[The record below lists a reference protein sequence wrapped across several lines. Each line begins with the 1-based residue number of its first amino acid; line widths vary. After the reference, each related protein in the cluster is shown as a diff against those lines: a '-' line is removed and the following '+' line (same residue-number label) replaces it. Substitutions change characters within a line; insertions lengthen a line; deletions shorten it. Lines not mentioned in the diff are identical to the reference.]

1 MGVIDRDAL
10 ARLPLF
16 ADVSARAIDA
26 LASRGTEME
35 FATDEVIFL
44 AGAPPRGWFVV
55 LEGLVRVVSAAS
67 PRQHVIHTES
77 VGGTMAEVPLFTGA
91 THPATGIAA
100 EPTRCA
106 VFDRR
111 ALEAAIGECPEIA
124 FVLAKRLALRVETLV
139 ARLEARSAT
148 SVRSRLVAFLLQRHA
163 ASTHASV
170 SLGMTQQ
177 QLAEELGTVREVVVR
192 ELRRLREE
200 RLIEPATNGRLRIAD
215 PAALR
220 NALDDTG
227 RP

>member
-1 MGVIDRDAL
+1 MIDRDAL

-16 ADVSARAIDA
+16 ADISPRAIDV
-26 LASRGTEME
+26 LASRAIKTE
-35 FATDEVIFL
+35 FAADEVIFL
-44 AGAPPRGWFVV
+44 AGSPPRGWFVV
-55 LEGLVRVVSAAS
+55 LEGLVRVVSGAS

-106 VFDRR
+106 LFERR

-148 SVRSRLVAFLLQRHA
+148 SVRSRLIAFLLERHA
-163 ASTHASV
+163 ASTRKSL

-192 ELRRLREE
+192 ELRRLRHEG
-200 RLIEPATNGRLRIAD
+200 LIVSAANGRFRIAD
-215 PAALR
+215 PTSLR
-220 NALDDTG
+220 NASDSAAKT
-227 RP
+227 